1 MRDRIVARLNTAAVN
16 AYKVAGIAVLV
27 VILAGLL
34 SYLSLQGFFVFSRR
48 WIAPTILSPTDE
60 RVLRLSVQLAEQTAA
75 RDRLAGDR
83 RELQAKLDDA
93 ERVLAQQVIFQ
104 QQFRTALRL
113 DREGRAQ
120 ELSLLLALRAKY
132 VVAQG
137 EVLSANRA
145 YAGLARTRE
154 DALLA
159 ASLVDRE
166 RYLTT
171 NHQLAEMSELEL
183 SLAQRG
189 IDIHSRIGRLQR
201 DVRSIDTMARGAK
214 GDAALS
220 LDLLKL
226 QQDYVRS
233 TAEVAKATAS
243 RDNLAEQLRIT
254 ASSLERFD
262 RLVMA
267 LRNSPYLK
275 AMEDHVTV
283 GFVPYDN
290 LAHAHEGVPLYR
302 CAFGLIV
309 CSQVGVI
316 GQTLDGEVQQQHP
329 IRTTTLRGA
338 MVEIRLTDGDGAR
351 EKLLHV
357 GHPPLLF

>member
-16 AYKVAGIAVLV
+16 AYKLAGIAVLT

-48 WIAPTILSPTDE
+48 WVAPTILSPTDE

-75 RDRLAGDR
+75 RDRLSGER
-83 RELQAKLDDA
+83 RDVQAKLDDA
-93 ERVLAQQVIFQ
+93 ERVLAQQLTFQ
-104 QQFRTALRL
+104 QQFRNALRS
-113 DREGRAQ
+113 DRSARAE
-120 ELSLLLALRAKY
+120 ELSMLLSLRGKY
-132 VVAQG
+132 AVAQD
-137 EVLSANRA
+137 EMVSANRA
-145 YAGLARTRE
+145 YAGLTRTRE

-171 NHQLAEMSELEL
+171 NHQLAEMGELEL

-189 IDIHSRIGRLQR
+189 IDIQSRVSRLQR
-201 DVRSIDTMARGAK
+201 DVRSIDTMTRGAK

-233 TAEVAKATAS
+233 TVEVAKATAS

-254 ASSLERFD
+254 ASSLERFE
-262 RLVMA
+262 RLVIA
-267 LRNSPYLK
+267 IKNSPYLK

-283 GFVPYDN
+283 AFVPYEN
-290 LAHAHEGVPLYR
+290 LEHAHEGVPLYR

-316 GQTLDGEVQQQHP
+316 GQTLDGEVMQQHP

-338 MVEIRLTDGDGAR
+338 MVEIKLTDGAGAR

-357 GHPPLLF
+357 GRPPLLF

>member
-1 MRDRIVARLNTAAVN
+1 MRDRIVARLNTVAVN
-16 AYKVAGIAVLV
+16 AYKAVGIAVLAT
-27 VILAGLL
+27 ILAGLL
-34 SYLSLQGFFVFSRR
+34 SYLSLQGFFVFSRG
-48 WIAPTILSPTDE
+48 WVAPTILSPTDE

-75 RDRLAGDR
+75 RDRLAGER
-83 RELQAKLDDA
+83 RELQTKLQDA
-93 ERVLAQQVIFQ
+93 ERVLAQQLIFQ
-104 QQFRTALRL
+104 QQFRNALRS
-113 DREGRAQ
+113 DRSARAQ
-120 ELSLLLALRAKY
+120 ELSMLLSLRAKY
-132 VVAQG
+132 AVAQD

-159 ASLVDRE
+159 ASMVDRE

-189 IDIHSRIGRLQR
+189 IDLHSRINRLQR
-201 DVRSIDTMARGAK
+201 DVRSIDTMAAGAR

-220 LDLLKL
+220 LDLLRL

-233 TAEVAKATAS
+233 TSEVAKASAS
-243 RDNLAEQLRIT
+243 RDHFAEQLRLT
-254 ASSLERFD
+254 ESSLERFE
-262 RLVMA
+262 RLVA
-267 LRNSPYLK
+267 AIRNSPYLK

-283 GFVPYDN
+283 AFVPYDN
-290 LAHAHEGVPLYR
+290 LVNAHQGAPLYR
-302 CAFGLIV
+302 CAFELIL
-309 CSQVGVI
+309 CRQVGVI
-316 GQTLDGEVQQQHP
+316 GPTLDGEVLQQHP
-329 IRTTTLRGA
+329 IRTTTLRGS
-338 MVEIRLTDGDGAR
+338 MVEIRLTDGAGAR

>member
-1 MRDRIVARLNTAAVN
+1 MRDRIVARLNTVAVN
-16 AYKVAGIAVLV
+16 AYKAIGIAVLAA
-27 VILAGLL
+27 ILAGLL
-34 SYLSLQGFFVFSRR
+34 SYLAMQGFFVFSRN
-48 WIAPTILSPTDE
+48 WVAPTILSPTDE

-75 RDRLAGDR
+75 RDRLAGER
-83 RELQAKLDDA
+83 RELQAKLEDA
-93 ERVLAQQVIFQ
+93 ERVLAQQLTFQ
-104 QQFRTALRL
+104 QQFRNALRS
-113 DREGRAQ
+113 DRSARSQ
-120 ELSLLLALRAKY
+120 ELSMLLSLRAKY
-132 VVAQG
+132 AVAQD

-159 ASLVDRE
+159 ASMVDRE

-189 IDIHSRIGRLQR
+189 IDLQSRIGRLQR
-201 DVRSIDTMARGAK
+201 DVHSIDTMAVGAK

-233 TAEVAKATAS
+233 TAEVAKAAGS

-254 ASSLERFD
+254 STSLERFE
-262 RLVMA
+262 RLVGA
-267 LRNSPYLK
+267 IRNSPYLK

-283 GFVPYDN
+283 AFVPYEN
-290 LAHAHEGVPLYR
+290 LMHAHEGAPLYR
-302 CAFGLIV
+302 CAMGLIV
-309 CSQVGVI
+309 CHQVGVI
-316 GQTLDGEVQQQHP
+316 GPTLDGEVQQQHP

-338 MVEIRLTDGDGAR
+338 MVEIRLTDGAGAR

>member
-1 MRDRIVARLNTAAVN
+1 MQDRVAARLNTAAVN
-16 AYKVAGIAVLV
+16 AYKLAGIAVLAA
-27 VILAGLL
+27 ILAGLL

-48 WIAPTILSPTDE
+48 WVAPTILSPTDE

-75 RDRLAGDR
+75 RDRLSGER
-83 RELQAKLDDA
+83 RDLQARLDDA
-93 ERVLAQQVIFQ
+93 ERVLAQQLTFQ
-104 QQFRTALRL
+104 QQFKNALRS
-113 DREGRAQ
+113 DRAARAE
-120 ELSLLLALRAKY
+120 ELAMLLALRTKY
-132 VVAQG
+132 VASQE
-137 EVLSANRA
+137 EVVSANRA

-159 ASLVDRE
+159 ASMVDRE

-189 IDIHSRIGRLQR
+189 IDLQSRIGRLRR
-201 DVRSIDTMARGAK
+201 DVHSIDTMSVGAK

-233 TAEVAKATAS
+233 TADVAKATAA
-243 RDNLAEQLRIT
+243 RDNLAEQLRVT
-254 ASSLERFD
+254 TVSLERFE
-262 RLVMA
+262 RLVA
-267 LRNSPYLK
+267 AIRNSPYLK

-283 GFVPYDN
+283 AFVPYEN
-290 LAHAHEGVPLYR
+290 LPHAYQGTPLYR
-302 CAFGLIV
+302 CALGLIV
-309 CSQVGVI
+309 CSRVGVV

-329 IRTTTLRGA
+329 IRTSTLRGA
-338 MVEIRLTDGDGAR
+338 MVEIQLTDDSGAR